1 MLKKLISILCL
12 LVYFFATTEAK
23 QLFKIPV
30 IFQHYAEHQ
39 LENQGL
45 SLIDFLDMHYM
56 HGSPF
61 DQDYDRDMKL
71 PFKSTGDVFSF
82 FPLTADRMPIS
93 CTVVCPQKNIELAV
107 RTSAFDKP
115 CTLAE
120 PSIWQPPRTEV

>member
-30 IFQHYAEHQ
+30 IFQHYAEHRE
-39 LENQGL
+39 ENRQL
-45 SLIDFLDMHYM
+45 SLLDFLDMHYM

-71 PFKSTGDVFSF
+71 PFKSTGDAFSF
-82 FPLTADRMPIS
+82 FPLTADCMPPS
-93 CTVVCPQKNIELAV
+93 CQVICPQKNIEPFSRISLLDKALQ
-107 RTSAFDKP
+107 SA
-115 CTLAE
+115 E
-120 PSIWQPPRTEV
+120 NNIWQPPRITC